1 MDDKFGTLHADL
13 RLMQR
18 AREFDKSLTE
28 LWMEGVE
35 CEVKYHGYD
44 EARVVPSHNIV
55 LLVEDDKVVTILDDL
70 HNVTVEGENFQD
82 FLGGALD
89 GKES

>member
-1 MDDKFGTLHADL
+1 MDDKFGTLHADF
-13 RLMQR
+13 RLLQR

-44 EARVVPSHNIV
+44 EARVIPSHDIV
-55 LLVEDDKVVTILDDL
+55 MLVEDGKVITILDDL
-70 HNVTVEGENFQD
+70 HNVTLTGDEFQD
-82 FLGGALD
+82 YLEENLD
-89 GKES
+89 DRR